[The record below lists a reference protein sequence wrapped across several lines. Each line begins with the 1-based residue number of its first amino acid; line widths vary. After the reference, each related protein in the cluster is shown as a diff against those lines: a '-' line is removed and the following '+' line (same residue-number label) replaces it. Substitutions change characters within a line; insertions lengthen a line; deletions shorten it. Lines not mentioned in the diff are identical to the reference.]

1 MKLRGT
7 SRTTKSARLVTLA
20 ALLGVLGVGV
30 GAGIAVAKT
39 SAPAVPAPTITSSPP
54 NPSNS
59 TSASFSFTDS
69 KSGVTFMCSL
79 DSAAYT
85 ACSSPKTYSGLSAA
99 THTFKVKAVSG
110 ADSSSESVYTWAIDT
125 TAPPAPAIGDKPANP
140 SNSTSPTFSFTD
152 TEAGV
157 TFLCKLDGAAF
168 SSCVSPKTYS
178 GLAQGAHTFTVEAR
192 DAAGNTSSTTSYG
205 WTVDTTAPAAPTFT
219 QQPSNPSPSP
229 TVTFAWTD
237 SSSDV
242 ASYRCSREN
251 GSFTPCTSPFSYTV
265 DNSNP
270 NGQHQFAVQA
280 FDTAGNGSVVTSYT
294 FKVGGNDNKPFT
306 ISGSV
311 TGLQIGAPKAV
322 PLTLTNPN
330 NQTIFVT
337 SLTISAGNASAA
349 CDSSN
354 IQVTPSTASAT
365 NPITVPANGS
375 VTLSGSLAAFAP
387 KLTLVDKPNV
397 NQNACKN
404 TSFALTYSGS
414 AHS

>member
-1 MKLRGT
+1 M
-7 SRTTKSARLVTLA
+7 LA

-69 KSGVTFMCSL
+69 RSGVTFVCSL
-79 DSAAYT
+79 DNAPYT
-85 ACSSPKTYSGLSAA
+85 ACSSPKAYSGLSASA
-99 THTFKVKAVSG
+99 HMFRVKAVAG
-110 ADSSSESVYTWAIDT
+110 ADSSSETTYAWTIDT

-140 SNSTSPTFSFTD
+140 SNSTGPSFSFTD
-152 TEAGV
+152 TESGV
-157 TFLCKLDGAAF
+157 AFLCKLDSGAFA
-168 SSCVSPKTYS
+168 SCASPKTYS
-178 GLAQGAHTFTVEAR
+178 GLSQGGHTFAVEAR
-192 DAAGNTSSTTSYG
+192 DAAGNTSSPTSYG
-205 WTVDTTAPAAPTFT
+205 WTIDMTAPAAPTFT
-219 QQPSNPSPSP
+219 QRPADPSPSP

-242 ASYRCSREN
+242 ATYRCSREN
-251 GSFTPCTSPFSYTV
+251 GSFTSCSSPVTYTV

-280 FDTAGNGSVVTSYT
+280 FDAAGNGSLVSSYT
-294 FKVGGNDNKPFT
+294 FKIGGNDNKPFT

-311 TGLQIGAPKAV
+311 TGLQIGSPKAV

-330 NQTIFVT
+330 NQTIYVT
-337 SLTISAGNASAA
+337 SLTIVVGNASAA

-354 IQVTPSTASAT
+354 IQVTASTASPT
-365 NPITVPANGS
+365 NAITVPANGS

-387 KLTLVDKPNV
+387 KLTLVDKAAV

-404 TSFALTYSGS
+404 TSFTLTYAGS